1 MSKNAQKTVAL
12 TSLKSLG
19 GAVPEFNL
27 TVKVSR
33 PDGTFTEVTLK
44 LKALRKSEWAKLR
57 DEHIAAVREAGKVE
71 GGEFTYA
78 QQIGVGA
85 QEAAELVS
93 KVATGWDL
101 DDEFTPGNLVELE
114 DILPGAIGAV
124 LANIDAA
131 LFYGRAGN

>member
-1 MSKNAQKTVAL
+1 MTKNAQKTVAL

-19 GAVPEFNL
+19 GAVPEFNM

-57 DEHIAAVREAGKVE
+57 DEHIASVREAGKAAD
-71 GGEFTYA
+71 GEFTFA
-78 QQIGVGA
+78 HQVGIGG
-85 QEAAELVS
+85 QEAAELVC

-101 DDEFTPGNLVELE
+101 DDDFTPDNLVELE
-114 DILPGAIGAV
+114 DIMPSTLGAM
-124 LANIDAA
+124 LSNIDAA
-131 LFYGRAGN
+131 LFQGRVGN